1 MALFGIAR
9 AGTVRQQT
17 VPRSITHST
26 ALHQRRTRPRA
37 ALGVI
42 GTVLVLMGVAM
53 GVLTIRFILVFM
65 HTVLQ

>member
-1 MALFGIAR
+1 MAPFDVANAEFVRRQMAPNWSNRR
-9 AGTVRQQT
+9 A
-17 VPRSITHST
+17 
-26 ALHQRRTRPRA
+26 ALHQRRVRRRA

-53 GVLTIRFILVFM
+53 GVLTIRFILVVA